1 VVPWPQ
7 GADVLPFLP
16 PVPVAAV
23 ERALQQFLDQLDR
36 VRQSLD
42 GDRGEGGLWPWIVA
56 GAAAGVACEIAR
68 RQLRRPTGVSAL
80 PGDRLPG
87 PPTETPFTG

>member
-1 VVPWPQ
+1 VPCPP
-7 GADVLPFLP
+7 GPGVLPFLP
-16 PVPVAAV
+16 PVPLAAV
-23 ERALQQFLDQLDR
+23 ERALRQFLDQLEQ

-42 GDRGEGGLWPWIVA
+42 GDRGESGLWPWIVA
-56 GAAAGVACEIAR
+56 GAAAGAACEIAR
-68 RQLRRPTGVSAL
+68 RQLRQPAGVPAL